1 MAYIA
6 KTAFWP
12 RVSNRVFDET
22 VNITGKFV
30 NADGDKET
38 CSAGFL
44 CKKKE
49 LMPCEGYENLGPSGS
64 QVTLNNGNS
73 WLMEAL
79 TGAVTSEGDGIYA
92 CNTYEVNVVED
103 PVTGNL
109 YKVGANTLGLPAPK
123 DFPCT
128 FTKIVF
134 DGAKIY
140 HFGEGNLSAAI
151 GSNGFVTIA
160 NGLLVP
166 AAAAPTAAGTPYFKV
181 LPAPLAEG
189 NAFTEGAEASFG
201 FYDLMACKVDTVPV
215 GG

>member
-30 NADGDKET
+30 NSSGDKET

-64 QVTLNNGNS
+64 QVTLKNGNS
-73 WLMEAL
+73 WLMEAVG
-79 TGAVTSEGDGIYA
+79 TVTSEGTGIYA
-92 CNTYEVNVVED
+92 CNTYEVNMVED

-134 DGAKIY
+134 DGDKIY
-140 HFGEGNLSAAI
+140 RFGEGNLSAAI
-151 GSNGFVTIA
+151 GSNGFVTIKD
-160 NGLLVP
+160 GLLAP
-166 AAAAPTAAGTPYFKV
+166 AAAAPTAAGTPYFVV
-181 LPAPLAEG
+181 LPTNG
-189 NAFTEGAEASFG
+189 DFTEGAEAGFG
-201 FYDLMACKVDTVPV
+201 FYDLLACKVDTVPV